1 MEKKLRVV
9 QVGTGHPHGNGQT
22 ETILQSPAFELVG
35 YAEPTP
41 DYCHP
46 EHSHFLDPAYPYHKL
61 QRYTVEELLNMDDI
75 DGVVIETQEMIGTEY
90 AQLFAEKGTPIFF
103 DKPGTPGTKSFEK
116 FIDTCRKNHVILK
129 MGYMYR
135 CNPLVQRA
143 LALVKD
149 GALGE
154 IYAVEGQMS
163 LQYAEPMTRWI
174 GQFRGGMMYYL
185 GCHMV
190 DLVLQF
196 MGGLP
201 EKVTAMNACT
211 GQHGLVGENYGFAT
225 LQYKNGTSF
234 VKTTCAEVNGF
245 SRRQLVI
252 CGERGTIE
260 IRPMEAFAQGPY
272 CAQTAHA
279 LYSHDGK
286 TDVWDAEPFPRYGG
300 MFDEF
305 ATLLR
310 TKEFDPATYDYELDL
325 FRTLMQCC
333 GVEEN

>member
-1 MEKKLRVV
+1 MERKLRVA

-22 ETILQSPAFELVG
+22 ETILRNPAFELVG

-46 EHSHFLDPAYPYHKL
+46 EHKNFLDPIYPYHKM
-61 QRYTVEELLNMDDI
+61 QRYTVDELLNMDDL

-103 DKPGTPGTKSFEK
+103 DKPGTHGVASFEK
-116 FIDTCRKNHVILK
+116 FIDTCRKNHVPLY

-135 CNPLVQRA
+135 CNPLVQKA
-143 LALVKD
+143 LSLVKA
-149 GALGE
+149 GELGE
-154 IYAVEGQMS
+154 IFSVEGQMS
-163 LQYAEPMTRWI
+163 LRYDKPMCQWI
-174 GQFRGGMMYYL
+174 GNFRGGMMYYL
-185 GCHMV
+185 GCHMI

-211 GQHGLVGENYGFAT
+211 GQYGFVGENYGFAT

-245 SRRQLVI
+245 TRRQLVI
-252 CGERGTIE
+252 SGEKGTIE

-286 TDVWDAEPFPRYGG
+286 TDVWDTEPFPRYGG
-300 MFDEF
+300 MFDAF
-305 ATLLR
+305 AHMLYTG
-310 TKEFDPATYDYELDL
+310 EFDPAVYDYELDL
-325 FRTLMQCC
+325 FRVLMQCC
-333 GVEEN
+333 GAE